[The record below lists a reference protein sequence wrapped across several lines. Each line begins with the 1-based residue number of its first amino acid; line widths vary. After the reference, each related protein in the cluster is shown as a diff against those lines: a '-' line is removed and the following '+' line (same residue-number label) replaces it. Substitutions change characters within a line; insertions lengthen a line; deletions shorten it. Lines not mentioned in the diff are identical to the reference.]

1 MNAMRAALVGL
12 LALGALSVAGF
23 TFADGT
29 SGGANS
35 PSAQTQKL
43 PGIPSYAAGYKR
55 WQKLNRKR
63 VRGGSPAHGGTKNVY
78 VSKPLRRGQKRYPVG
93 TIIVKEA
100 INPGESFVRLIAVSR
115 KIKGF
120 NPRHNDWQ
128 MIEWTRDS
136 ASARFSEV
144 ARGQICY
151 SCHVGARARDYVWTK
166 P

>member
-1 MNAMRAALVGL
+1 MRAALVGL
-12 LALGALSVAGF
+12 LAIGALSVAGF
-23 TFADGT
+23 TFEDGST
-29 SGGANS
+29 RASS
-35 PSAQTQKL
+35 EPSARAQQL
-43 PGIPSYAAGYKR
+43 PGIPSYVRGYKR
-55 WQKLNRKR
+55 WQKLNRQP

-78 VSKPLRRGQKRYPVG
+78 VSKPLRAGQKRYAVG

-100 INPGESFVRLIAVSR
+100 VNPGERYVHLIAVSR

-120 NPRHNDWQ
+120 NPRQNDWQ

-151 SCHVGARARDYVWTK
+151 SCHVGARSRDYVWTK
-166 P
+166 R

>member
-1 MNAMRAALVGL
+1 MRPALVGL

-23 TFADGT
+23 TFE
-29 SGGANS
+29 GG
-35 PSAQTQKL
+35 PSDASSAPAAKAQQL
-43 PGIPSYAAGYKR
+43 PGVPSYVRGYKR
-55 WQKLNRKR
+55 WKKLNRAP

-78 VSKPLRRGQKRYPVG
+78 VSKPLRAGQKRYPVG

-100 INPGESFVRLIAVSR
+100 VNPGESFVHLIAVMR

-151 SCHVGARARDYVWTK
+151 SCHVGARSRDYVWTK
-166 P
+166 R